1 MVFSSITFLYYF
13 LPIVVIGYFLVS
25 SKYKNLVLFLSSIV
39 FYFLTEPRYIVVL
52 FLEITLVYFIALL
65 IPRQKSL
72 KWKNFIYYTTLGI
85 ILLVLIIFKYSNF
98 IIEIFNGFKLVNLPF
113 LSIVMPIGIS
123 FYTFQLLSYL
133 IDVKVKEE
141 QPCTNYIDLMTYIML
156 FPQLIA
162 GPIIRYQDIKT
173 QLKKREIS
181 IEKVTSGIK
190 KFVIG
195 LSKKVLLANS
205 VAYFVS
211 NFHDISSKTFVLYW
225 LYAMMSSLQIYFDF
239 SGYSDMAIGI
249 SRMFGFDF
257 KENFNYPYI
266 SCSIK
271 EFFKRWHIS
280 LSTWLKDYVYI
291 PLGGSRVA
299 KLKIIRNILITWCLT
314 GLWHGA
320 SYNFLLWGVYFAI
333 LLIMEK
339 FVFNKI
345 IDKVPKFGRYLLTM
359 FLVMISFVI
368 FNGTDMGVLVS
379 DLKGLFGIN
388 VKFIDE
394 VSVFYLKD
402 NLVLLIVCIISMLPW
417 GKDIYLKLNKTNF
430 GNKLMLFLDIVLVL
444 LLLVINTA
452 FLISDNVNPFIYFRF

>member
-1 MVFSSITFLYYF
+1 M
-13 LPIVVIGYFLVS
+13 
-25 SKYKNLVLFLSSIV
+25 
-39 FYFLTEPRYIVVL
+39 
-52 FLEITLVYFIALL
+52 
-65 IPRQKSL
+65 
-72 KWKNFIYYTTLGI
+72 
-85 ILLVLIIFKYSNF
+85 
-98 IIEIFNGFKLVNLPF
+98 
-113 LSIVMPIGIS
+113 
-123 FYTFQLLSYL
+123 
-133 IDVKVKEE
+133 
-141 QPCTNYIDLMTYIML
+141 
-156 FPQLIA
+156 
-162 GPIIRYQDIKT
+162 
-173 QLKKREIS
+173 
-181 IEKVTSGIK
+181 
-190 KFVIG
+190 
-195 LSKKVLLANS
+195 
-205 VAYFVS
+205 
-211 NFHDISSKTFVLYW
+211 
-225 LYAMMSSLQIYFDF
+225 
-239 SGYSDMAIGI
+239 
-249 SRMFGFDF
+249 
-257 KENFNYPYI
+257 
-266 SCSIK
+266 
-271 EFFKRWHIS
+271 
-280 LSTWLKDYVYI
+280 
-291 PLGGSRVA
+291 
-299 KLKIIRNILITWCLT
+299 
-314 GLWHGA
+314 WHGA